1 MRGAI
6 YCRVAGSIQGSAL
19 DMQKTMLERFAEER
33 QDETVAV
40 YLDSGHGR
48 DLKRPGLQDLL
59 HAASRNEFDTL
70 LLMSLSR
77 LSRNTSDLMDIL
89 KLLMDA
95 GVCVVSVQEGDII
108 TSGIRTVQSLLE
120 RLTQI

>member
-1 MRGAI
+1 MRVAI
-6 YCRVAGSIQGSAL
+6 YCRVAGSVQGSAL

-33 QDETVAV
+33 QDEIVAV

-77 LSRNTSDLMDIL
+77 LSRNTADLMEFL
-89 KLLMDA
+89 KLLMNA

-108 TSGIRTVQSLLE
+108 TSGIRTVQSLFE

>member
-1 MRGAI
+1 MRVAI
-6 YCRVAGSIQGSAL
+6 YCRVAGSLQGSAL

-33 QDETVAV
+33 QDEIVAI
-40 YLDSGHGR
+40 YLDSGHRR
-48 DLKRPGLQDLL
+48 DLNRPGLQDLL
-59 HAASRNEFDTL
+59 CAASRNEFDTL

-77 LSRNTSDLMDIL
+77 LSRNTSDLMELL
-89 KLLMDA
+89 KLLMNA

-108 TSGIRTVQSLLE
+108 TSGIRTVQSLFE